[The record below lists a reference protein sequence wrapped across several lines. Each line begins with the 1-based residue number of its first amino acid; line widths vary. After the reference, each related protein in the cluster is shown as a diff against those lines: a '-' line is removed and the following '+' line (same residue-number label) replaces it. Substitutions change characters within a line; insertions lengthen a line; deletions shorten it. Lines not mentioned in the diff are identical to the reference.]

1 MRLRTGGRPQPSQSP
16 LPPRPDHGVVE
27 VEPWTEEAAAFWH
40 DSWEDETGRF
50 WRASWRDGH
59 RLLQSPPGS
68 RDAAVAWAYRVPAA
82 WRLMRNASTAE
93 WTGLPG
99 R

>member
-1 MRLRTGGRPQPSQSP
+1 MRFHRGSPQPRMSS

-40 DSWEDETGRF
+40 DSWEDETGGF
-50 WRASWRDGH
+50 WRASWRDGD
-59 RLLQSPPGS
+59 RLLQSPPCS
-68 RDAAVAWAYRVPAA
+68 RDAAVAWASRVPAA
-82 WRLMRNASTAE
+82 WRLTRDASTAE
-93 WTGLPG
+93 WTEGLP

>member
-1 MRLRTGGRPQPSQSP
+1 MKLRAWRRPQPTLSP
-16 LPPRPDHGVVE
+16 LPPRAHHGVVE

-50 WRASWRDGH
+50 WRASWRDRN
-59 RLLQSPPGS
+59 RLLQSPPCS
-68 RDAAVAWAYRVPAA
+68 RDQAVAWAYRVPAA
-82 WRLMRNASTAE
+82 WRLTREASTAQ
-93 WTGLPG
+93 WTELPP